1 MSFFDIFKKKVVVSD
16 PSQIKINLSENGI
29 TINGASV
36 SIPSHIDK
44 LTKLLGKPRR
54 VVCPKGDD
62 GVQRINYA
70 WDELGLYCYTE
81 GGLSVHCIG
90 IHMNK
95 GDFSTDFFP
104 TQFFKGTVTINGAH
118 WFNAMSKAVNL
129 EVFKKLTL
137 GKYSAVSEFVD
148 FEADDATRTE
158 KDYTGIEIQL
168 ENR

>member
-1 MSFFDIFKKKVVVSD
+1 MSFFDIFKKNIVVSD
-16 PSQIKINLSENGI
+16 PSQIKIELGDNRI
-29 TINGASV
+29 AINGAPV
-36 SIPSHIDK
+36 SIPSHISK
-44 LTKLLGKPRR
+44 LTKLLGKPRK
-54 VVCPKGDD
+54 VICQKGKD

-70 WDELGLYCYTE
+70 WDELGLYCYTR
-81 GGLSVHCIG
+81 GGSSVHCIG

-104 TQFFKGTVTINGAH
+104 AQFFKGTVTINGVY
-118 WFNAMSKAVNL
+118 WFDAVSKAENM

-148 FEADDATRTE
+148 YDAEDAARTE

-168 ENR
+168 EIG